1 MAEGQGQ
8 RAAAEAKPAVG
19 RDSAYHS
26 IWRFPGIIIIIIII
40 PKRTAP
46 RRVLSLG
53 SLGRAA
59 PSRPVAR
66 WARGRQPLRI
76 VMINMFTMPYG
87 LPCELPYGLPDG
99 LPYGLPDGF
108 VGMTTLYT

>member
-1 MAEGQGQ
+1 MGKGDGEGAWG
-8 RAAAEAKPAVG
+8 G
-19 RDSAYHS
+19 GIIIS
-26 IWRFPGIIIIIIII
+26 IIIITIIIIIIIIIII

-87 LPCELPYGLPDG
+87 LPYELPIG
-99 LPYGLPDGF
+99 LPYGLPYRLPDGF
-108 VGMTTLYT
+108 LGMTTLYD